1 MILQMLLE
9 EPPMDFQVSPHYFK
23 QHSPL
28 EQTTAPQKH
37 PAAGR
42 KANLKGWGIVSDGL
56 PPALFFPCRELLH
69 FREPS
74 LPGQLSCRRAS
85 LGGKG
90 SAHHRWHP
98 HSVLTPLDP
107 QPRVVRRVASVLT
120 LHDMWMNPQSG
131 KLKEGDVG
139 GIKHRGKKISK
150 VLVLLTL

>member
-28 EQTTAPQKH
+28 EQTNAPQKH

-56 PPALFFPCRELLH
+56 SPALFFPSRELLH
-69 FREPS
+69 FGEPS
-74 LPGQLSCRRAS
+74 LPGQHSCGRAS

-90 SAHHRWHP
+90 SPHHRWHV
-98 HSVLTPLDP
+98 HSVLTPL
-107 QPRVVRRVASVLT
+107 RLVASVLT
-120 LHDMWMNPQSG
+120 LHNMWMNPQIG
-131 KLKEGDVG
+131 KLEEGDVG
-139 GIKHRGKKISK
+139 SVKHRGNKISK
-150 VLVLLTL
+150 VLALLTL